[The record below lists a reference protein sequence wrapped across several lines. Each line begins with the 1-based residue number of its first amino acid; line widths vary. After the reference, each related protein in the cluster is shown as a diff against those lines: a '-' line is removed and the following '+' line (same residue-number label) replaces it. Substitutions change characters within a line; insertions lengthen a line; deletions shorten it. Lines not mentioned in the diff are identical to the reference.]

1 MWLDVGDLRIERR
14 PVVDEVNTGGC
25 RFVTQEK
32 SRVRRVGGGS
42 DRPAIEPHREQDSG
56 KEGYGDY
63 GAPNRG
69 AGAVQHESEYN
80 VRPSRQRQVSSG
92 ESMPG
97 MGRMAERRFRR
108 WPFKCASPA
117 LALTA
122 NPLSKHSPVHPF
134 RWSLL

>member
-1 MWLDVGDLRIERR
+1 M
-14 PVVDEVNTGGC
+14 NTGGC

-32 SRVRRVGGGS
+32 SRVRRVGGRATGPTIQS
-42 DRPAIEPHREQDSG
+42 HREQKSG

-80 VRPSRQRQVSSG
+80 VRLSRQRQVSSG
-92 ESMPG
+92 EGMPG
-97 MGRMAERRFRR
+97 MGRMAQRRFRR
-108 WPFKCASPA
+108 WPFKCTSPA

-122 NPLSKHSPVHPF
+122 NPLSK
-134 RWSLL
+134 